1 LWQLDGKAQMVRV
14 PFLATILLALQAL
27 AAVALPPAMPSAA
40 EIDALRTRLH
50 DSPLPQARPGR
61 VRLLP
66 ADQTR
71 GAGHLFRTIATP
83 PGWRGMAIVLEGG
96 PHHLPAVAAAL
107 PPGWLDCTAIT
118 CTLTAPVM
126 VTADATLVIDGID
139 LVLSQDHGAMLLSW
153 GHLVVSDSTLRAW
166 NLGRDAA
173 AETDHRGA
181 AFRPHVAAFADSHTL
196 IRRSTLAHLGHQA
209 PMSYGLSFGTENRI
223 LKPTAFPSV
232 DMIGNRLSD
241 VYFGFYSFDAEG
253 VNVVDNHIAE
263 SHVYGIDPH
272 DDTRAMLIHGNH
284 VYGTRRSHG
293 IILSRRIHDTVVSH
307 NISAGNAKA
316 GFFVDKASHDVLI
329 TGNDS
334 YLNGAEG
341 LVLHE
346 VTRIAVVD
354 NRFHNNGGDG
364 IRLRASSAILL
375 DRNDIAG
382 NGKNGLRAY
391 DWQGAKRAPN
401 AEEAGQIEAMRL
413 SLAGNRVRGN
423 AAHACR
429 LTGDARVMMGQPHLC
444 PAPPV
449 AALPARSGPAAG
461 NAP

>member
-1 LWQLDGKAQMVRV
+1 MIRS
-14 PFLATILLALQAL
+14 FLLALGLLFAL
-27 AAVALPPAMPSAA
+27 VPAALALPPAMPSAA
-40 EIDALRTRLH
+40 EIDALRSRLL
-50 DSPLPQARPGR
+50 DSPVPQASPGR
-61 VRLLP
+61 VRLMP
-66 ADQTR
+66 AGQTR
-71 GAGHLFRTIATP
+71 GARHLFRKIAP
-83 PGWRGMAIVLEGG
+83 PTGWRDMAIVLDGG
-96 PHHLPAVAAAL
+96 SHHLPAVAAAL
-107 PPGWLDCTAIT
+107 PPGWLDCTGPA
-118 CTLTAPVM
+118 CTLTAPLM
-126 VTADATLVIDGID
+126 VLADTTLVIDGVD
-139 LVLSQDHGAMLLSW
+139 LILSQDHGAMLLNW

-166 NLGRDAA
+166 NLALDAP
-173 AETDHRGA
+173 AETDRKGA
-181 AFRPHVAAFADSHTL
+181 AFRPHLAAFADSHSL
-196 IRRSTLAHLGHQA
+196 IRRSDLRHLGHQA
-209 PMSYGLSFGTENRI
+209 SMSYGLAFGTENRAV
-223 LKPTAFPSV
+223 KPTEFPSV

-241 VYFGFYSFDAEG
+241 IYFGFYSFDADG
-253 VNVVDNHIAE
+253 VNVIDNHIAE

-346 VTRIAVVD
+346 VTRVAVVD

-364 IRLRASSAILL
+364 IRLRASSAVLL
-375 DRNDIAG
+375 ERNDVAG

-391 DWQGAKRAPN
+391 DWQGAKRQPN

-413 SLAGNRVRGN
+413 SLAGNRLRRN
-423 AAHACR
+423 AAHPCR
-429 LTGDARVMMGQPHLC
+429 LTGDAQVTAGQRRLC
-444 PAPPV
+444 PQPPV
-449 AALPARSGPAAG
+449 AALPARSAPDAG

>member
-1 LWQLDGKAQMVRV
+1 MIRS
-14 PFLATILLALQAL
+14 FLLALGLVSVQAL
-27 AAVALPPAMPSAA
+27 AALALPPAMPSAA
-40 EIDALRTRLH
+40 EIDALRSRLL
-50 DSPLPQARPGR
+50 DSPVPQASPGS
-61 VRLLP
+61 VRLMP
-66 ADQTR
+66 AGQTR
-71 GAGHLFRTIATP
+71 GARHLFRKIAP
-83 PGWRGMAIVLEGG
+83 PSGWRGMAIVLDGG
-96 PHHLPAVAAAL
+96 SHHLPAVATAL
-107 PPGWLDCTAIT
+107 PPGWLDCTGPA
-118 CTLTAPVM
+118 CTLTAPLM
-126 VTADATLVIDGID
+126 VLADNTLVIDGVD
-139 LVLSQDHGAMLLSW
+139 LILSQDHGAMLLNW
-153 GHLVVSDSTLRAW
+153 GHLVVSGSTLRAW
-166 NLGRDAA
+166 NLAQDAP
-173 AETDHRGA
+173 AETDGKGA
-181 AFRPHVAAFADSHTL
+181 TFRPHLAAFAASHSL
-196 IRRSTLAHLGHQA
+196 IRRSDLRHQA
-209 PMSYGLSFGTENRI
+209 SMSYGLSFGTENRAV
-223 LKPTAFPSV
+223 KPTEFPSV

-241 VYFGFYSFDAEG
+241 VYFGFYSFDADG
-253 VNVVDNHIAE
+253 VNILDNHIAE

-364 IRLRASSAILL
+364 IRLRASSAVLL
-375 DRNDIAG
+375 DRNDVAL
-382 NGKNGLRAY
+382 NGMNGLRAY
-391 DWQGAKRAPN
+391 DWQGAKRAPD

-413 SLAGNRVRGN
+413 SLAGNRLRRN
-423 AAHACR
+423 AAHPCR
-429 LTGDARVMMGQPHLC
+429 LTGDAQVTAGKRRLC
-444 PAPPV
+444 PPPPV
-449 AALPARSGPAAG
+449 AALPARSAPAAG